1 MMGHGL
7 AIILYNIIIYD
18 DKTRVL
24 RLNGRWS
31 NFQKCIRT
39 YTQMYVLA
47 SA

>member
-1 MMGHGL
+1 MGWWG
-7 AIILYNIIIYD
+7 

-31 NFQKCIRT
+31 DSQKYTRT
-39 YTQMYVLA
+39 YTQMHVLA